1 MLSKN
6 EFIAK
11 HKVKFAG
18 LTKPAIDL
26 RYDSYRRSYA
36 ANAPPTAA
44 SVPRRAPALNAVA
57 RRSGPGPSMRADA
70 AQAAIARAYAEHDL
84 MRAMLDPF
92 AIEGVPRIPDANYA
106 HSSTTKFKFNVDIQ
120 SNDIGGVA
128 FFMRASPWQTF
139 AVSDTQSNVA
149 TAAGAASHYVSGM
162 EWNAYA
168 QAVSRQTSMEID
180 TPQWANNAWSIP
192 IITEVLKR
200 NGANRDFALRDC
212 SQASAFYGVAAA
224 WRPVCAGFK
233 FTYTGAVL
241 QASGEMAV
249 ARWPGTYRAPTIAN
263 YALRMNLDAQSVPLT
278 QVEFGPTF
286 DTVQALPGAQVYAA
300 ASGCTAIWAPASRQ
314 CQTEWRQVK
323 PVPAMCPSLDGDLGM
338 FQVSNAFAS
347 GELILP
353 PPVVGDNARALA
365 LHDRLYSQNA
375 NTIEWSQLGTG
386 GTIGAGRLLYFQDG
400 NATHTAAEI
409 DQLTSDRCLDLIQ
422 SQYATDM
429 MESDSG
435 LILVGEGFPANA
447 TVGTIEVVVG
457 VEYLPDTRT
466 VSFGSDARGTAVG
479 TPAKQ
484 MASHAIAVHAAKA
497 APSSLPGAKSGGDF
511 IAKIADMAESIGN
524 AIPRVG
530 AAVAQAAPYVE
541 SLLAALAI

>member
-6 EFIAK
+6 EFVAK

-18 LTKPAIDL
+18 LTKSAIDL
-26 RYDSYRRSYA
+26 RYDSYRRSYSASA
-36 ANAPPTAA
+36 APTAA
-44 SVPRRAPALNAVA
+44 SVPRRASASVNAVA
-57 RRSGPGPSMRADA
+57 RRPAQQGLRADA
-70 AQAAIARAYAEHDL
+70 VQAAMARAYAEHEL

-92 AIEGVPRIPDANYA
+92 AVEGVPRIPDADYA
-106 HSSTTKFKFNVDIQ
+106 HTSTTRFKFNVDLQ

-149 TAAGAASHYVSGM
+149 TAAGAASQFVSGF

-168 QAVSRQTSMEID
+168 QHIARQANLEINE
-180 TPQWANNAWSIP
+180 PQWTNNAWSIP
-192 IITEVLKR
+192 IITNALKR
-200 NGANRDFALRDC
+200 AGANRDFALRDC

-249 ARWPGTYRAPTIAN
+249 ARWPGSYRAPTIAN
-263 YALRMNLDAQSVPLT
+263 YALRMNLDAEVVPVT

-300 ASGCTAIWAPASRQ
+300 ASGCTAIWAPSSRQ

-323 PVPAMCPSLDGDLGM
+323 PVPALCPSIGGDDGILQISDTPLT
-338 FQVSNAFAS
+338 

-353 PPVVGDNARALA
+353 PPTVGDNARALA
-365 LHDRLYSQNA
+365 LQDRLYSQNA
-375 NTIEWSQLGTG
+375 NTIEWSLLGTP
-386 GTIGAGRLLYFQDG
+386 GTIGEGRLLYFQDG
-400 NATHTAAEI
+400 ASTHTPAEI
-409 DQLTSDRCLDLIQ
+409 NQLTSDRLLDLMNA
-422 SQYATDM
+422 QYSTDM
-429 MESDSG
+429 MESDNG
-435 LILVGEGFPANA
+435 LILVGEGFPPNA

-466 VSFGSDARGTAVG
+466 VSFGSAARGTAAG
-479 TPAKQ
+479 APAKQ
-484 MASHAIAVHAAKA
+484 LASHAIALHAAKA

-511 IAKIADMAESIGN
+511 IAKIAETAESIGA
-524 AIPRVG
+524 AIPRVAG
-530 AAVAQAAPYVE
+530 AIAQAAPYVE

>member
-6 EFIAK
+6 DFIAK

-18 LTKPAIDL
+18 LTKSAIDL

-36 ANAPPTAA
+36 ATAAPTAS
-44 SVPRRAPALNAVA
+44 SVPRRAPPVMAVA
-57 RRSGPGPSMRADA
+57 RRPAQHGLRADA
-70 AQAAIARAYAEHDL
+70 VQAAMARAYAEHEL

-92 AIEGVPRIPDANYA
+92 AVEGVPRIPDANYS
-106 HSSTTKFKFNVDIQ
+106 HTSTTRFKFNVDLQ
-120 SNDIGGVA
+120 SNDQGGVA

-149 TAAGAASHYVSGM
+149 TAVNAANQFVSGF

-168 QAVSRQTSMEID
+168 QHIARETSMEIVV
-180 TPQWANNAWSIP
+180 PQWTENAWSVP
-192 IITEVLKR
+192 VITNALARV
-200 NGANRDFALRDC
+200 GANRDFALRDC

-263 YALRMNLDAQSVPLT
+263 YALRMNLDAEVVPVT
-278 QVEFGPTF
+278 QLEFGPTF

-323 PVPAMCPSLDGDLGM
+323 PVPALCPSLG
-338 FQVSNAFAS
+338 
-347 GELILP
+347 GELGIQQISNTPLTGELVLP

-365 LHDRLYSQNA
+365 LHDRLYTQNA
-375 NTIEWSQLGTG
+375 NTIEWSQLGTP
-386 GTIGAGRLLYFQDG
+386 GALGENRLLYFQDG
-400 NATHTAAEI
+400 VSSHTAAQI
-409 DQLTSDRCLDLIQ
+409 NQLTSDRMMDLMFA
-422 SQYATDM
+422 QYSTDM
-429 MESDSG
+429 MESDNG
-435 LILVGEGFPANA
+435 LILVGEGFPPNA

-466 VSFGSDARGTAVG
+466 VSFGSDARGTAAG

-484 MASHAIAVHAAKA
+484 MASHAVAVHAAKA

-511 IAKIADMAESIGN
+511 IAKIADMAESIGQ

-541 SLLAALAI
+541 SLLAALAL